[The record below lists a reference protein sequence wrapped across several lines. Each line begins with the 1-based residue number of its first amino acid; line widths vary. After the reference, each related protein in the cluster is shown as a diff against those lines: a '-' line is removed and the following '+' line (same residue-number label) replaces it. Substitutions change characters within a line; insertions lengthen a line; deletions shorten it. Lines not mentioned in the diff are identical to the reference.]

1 MASIGDQGF
10 DFVDVPKMVLVSK
23 GHIRNV
29 LQMRRAVQRF
39 TRFWMTFVSQL
50 AVAMDNVVTAPLQFS
65 GD

>member
-39 TRFWMTFVSQL
+39 TRFWMTFCKP
-50 AVAMDNVVTAPLQFS
+50 TR
-65 GD
+65 GRHG